1 MKIEKKSKG
10 WILEELEKKNECLDV
25 DSFGGENPEDV
36 EKQRE
41 ENAKEINKRF
51 KDTIKNGEKVT
62 GEDFVESIV
71 NECKEFK
78 KEERKELGAFIE
90 ELKNQGIKHTIS
102 RSANEGYRW
111 NVSYEKIVKTPIVEE
126 KVEESRGGFVKKYR
140 GCSIIETPSVFV
152 CTNPHGTTIGESKTI
167 SGCEGVI
174 DAWCERHGIKE
185 SIEDT
190 IVDCLVAF
198 GVCEDEEDAKVRV
211 AKMSD
216 EQKHNWLNSFSKQS
230 KERLVVD
237 SLQEDTDELGR
248 RLGKKL
254 LPPKE
259 ESKVFDIYWFETEDC
274 LGDAIHKEFKSEKE
288 ANKWHEEHHK
298 DEDKFNMSD
307 VAIIEESLKE
317 DKEDIEDDLLMLDE
331 PIEELPD
338 AIPEEPIV
346 VSTEAEDTIEP
357 EVIDNGIYMS
367 LSSELRDTLQDI
379 ENLKSLTVTL
389 ANDEGRED
397 LINEL
402 NSIIDDRTIH
412 VGILQ
417 GLMETF
423 DAKVEPAEEKE
434 EETIEVEEDK

>member
-78 KEERKELGAFIE
+78 KEERGELGAFIE

-111 NVSYEKIVKTPIVEE
+111 SVSYEKMVKTPIVEE

-167 SGCEGVI
+167 PGCEGVI

-198 GVCEDEEDAKVRV
+198 GVCEDEEDAKARV

-216 EQKHNWLNSFSKQS
+216 EQKHNWLNSFSQQS

-237 SLQEDTDELGR
+237 SLQEDLEVEKD
-248 RLGKKL
+248 GKKL
-254 LPPKE
+254 TIKKTNRMSPDVKFDVWCDNHHCGMFDSIDDAKAYIENEFTKE
-259 ESKVFDIYWFETEDC
+259 CCED
-274 LGDAIHKEFKSEKE
+274 
-288 ANKWHEEHHK
+288 
-298 DEDKFNMSD
+298 
-307 VAIIEESLKE
+307 V
-317 DKEDIEDDLLMLDE
+317 EDDLLMLDE

-389 ANDEGRED
+389 ANEEGRED

-423 DAKVEPAEEKE
+423 DAKVEPAEEEKE